1 MEQLGENEFER
12 DGNNEEYLK
21 ELMTSMNFGESTP
34 DHQLTY
40 IALET
45 KRMFDAFR
53 GAGFNREDSLVLTMM
68 ILFGGPKQ

>member
-1 MEQLGENEFER
+1 MGENEFER

-21 ELMTSMNFGESTP
+21 ELVTSMNFEESIP

-53 GAGFNREDSLVLTMM
+53 GAGFNREDSLAITMM
-68 ILFGGPKQ
+68 IMLGGPKK